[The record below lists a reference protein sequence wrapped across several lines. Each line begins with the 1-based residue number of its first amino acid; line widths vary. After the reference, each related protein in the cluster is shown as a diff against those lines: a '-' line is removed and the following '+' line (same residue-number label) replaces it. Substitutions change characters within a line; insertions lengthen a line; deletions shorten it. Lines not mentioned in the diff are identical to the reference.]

1 MVCCHIQK
9 LVKGAVMTPQT
20 TPTGPQEFVPVE
32 GMLDAPVI
40 FFEICPTIGSH
51 HGIINVLLAA
61 GLAEPAPDARVK
73 SRLKAVAHLRKPPWL
88 GRSACE
94 CAVRSNSSR
103 RSITVPQLYLQP

>member
-9 LVKGAVMTPQT
+9 FVKGAVMTPQT

-73 SRLKAVAHLRKPPWL
+73 SRLKAVAHLRMS
-88 GRSACE
+88 SAG
-94 CAVRSNSSR
+94 ATQLRD
-103 RSITVPQLYLQP
+103 SIDKALLIGAPVAAGKAS

>member
-9 LVKGAVMTPQT
+9 FVKGAVMTPQT

-61 GLAEPAPDARVK
+61 GLAEPRQMPALRV
-73 SRLKAVAHLRKPPWL
+73 
-88 GRSACE
+88 G
-94 CAVRSNSSR
+94 SR
-103 RSITVPQLYLQP
+103 RLLICE